1 MDTKTIATA
10 DGPSTQWMAVIGNPC
25 AQPGVLD
32 DPFVSPFDG
41 GSYTL
46 AQRAPSLAC
55 TADGGLVGATLSDH
69 GEVIIGMFQDTFETK
84 EESAAHAA
92 GQGLA
97 FQDGA
102 SADFNSGCA
111 DRAVT
116 TAACTPPYPAPRGG
130 VAAHCH
136 QSCRVR
142 PVATPPEWA
151 RFFGGWQTSHQS
163 AGVPP
168 PRRRR
173 HRPWCCPCRWV
184 AVGDGVISLT
194 YDPEQG

>member
-1 MDTKTIATA
+1 LQNDTAAHGDPQDFIKMDTKTIATA

-55 TADGGLVGATLSDH
+55 TVDGGLVGATLSDH

-102 SADFNSGCA
+102 SADFTSTCA

-116 TAACTPPYPAPRGG
+116 TAACTLPYPAPRGSVALWLSRSPSVCRG
-130 VAAHCH
+130 VR
-136 QSCRVR
+136 S
-142 PVATPPEWA
+142 
-151 RFFGGWQTSHQS
+151 
-163 AGVPP
+163 
-168 PRRRR
+168 R
-173 HRPWCCPCRWV
+173 HV
-184 AVGDGVISLT
+184 
-194 YDPEQG
+194 